1 MSKMLVEL
9 ANLYRQLIYIWDKG
23 VESRGVQ
30 GRGGAKGELH
40 ARKH

>member
-23 VESRGVQ
+23 VESSRGTEGVQ
-30 GRGGAKGELH
+30 GGGGAKGE
-40 ARKH
+40 